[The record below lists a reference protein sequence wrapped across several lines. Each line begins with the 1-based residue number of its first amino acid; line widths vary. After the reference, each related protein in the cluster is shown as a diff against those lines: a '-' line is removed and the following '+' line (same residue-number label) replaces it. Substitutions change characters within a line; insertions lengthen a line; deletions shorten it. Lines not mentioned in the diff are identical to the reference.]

1 MAQKL
6 KTKTNQ
12 TKIKNKFNQNQVTM
26 KKQVI
31 ALCLGFITIG
41 ISAQK
46 DELKNIEKALKG
58 GDFTGATTIIE
69 SLNSMEETMEEKYKA
84 QYYFLKGQ
92 AYGTRDV
99 KKAAA
104 SYDKL
109 IAFEKKIGKQNYS
122 KEAQPKLNELLTFV
136 SKKAID
142 QYNSGNDYKGASENF
157 YLTYQLSPKDTSFLY
172 NAAISSSLAKD
183 NDTALQYFKKL
194 QDLGYSG
201 IETIY
206 YAVNKTTG
214 VKDNL
219 GTKSNRDTM
228 VKLGQ
233 YSDPT
238 TEVTKSKK
246 ADIIK
251 NIAYIYVNEGKTD
264 EAILALQEARKSDP
278 KDINLILNEAQ
289 LYIKLE
295 KMDMFAKLMQEAIQ
309 LDPNNPTLFFN
320 LGVVNQNE
328 KKIEEAIGYYK
339 KAIELKP
346 DYGDAYVNTAVA
358 ILSGEEAIVNEM
370 NNNLSNNK
378 KYNELEKQQKDLYRR
393 ALPYIEKADEL
404 ARTEDTVKS
413 LMNMYDILE
422 MTDKADKMRALYK
435 KMRE

>member
-6 KTKTNQ
+6 KTNQ
-12 TKIKNKFNQNQVTM
+12 TKIKNKFNLNQVTM
-26 KKQVI
+26 KNQLA
-31 ALCLGFITIG
+31 ALCLGFMTIG
-41 ISAQK
+41 IFAQK
-46 DELKNIEKALKG
+46 DELKNAEKAIKG
-58 GDFTGATTIIE
+58 EDFKEAISILET
-69 SLNSMEETMEEKYKA
+69 LDSMEETMEEKYKA

-92 AYGTRDV
+92 AYGTRNV
-99 KKAAA
+99 EKAAA
-104 SYDKL
+104 AFNKL
-109 IAFEKKIGKQNYS
+109 TAYEKQIGKQKYT
-122 KEAQPKLNELLTFV
+122 KEAEPKLNELLSFV

-142 QYNSGNDYKGASENF
+142 QYNSGNDYKAASENF

-183 NDTALQYFKKL
+183 YTTSLEYYKKL
-194 QDLGYSG
+194 QEIGYTG
-201 IETIY
+201 IETVY
-206 YAVNKTTG
+206 YAVNKVTG

-219 GTKSNRDTM
+219 GTKQNRDTM

-233 YSDPT
+233 YFDPT
-238 TEVTKSKK
+238 IEVTNSKR

-251 NIAYIYVNEGKTD
+251 NIAYIYVNEGKTE
-264 EAILALQEARKSDP
+264 EAMVALQEARKSDP
-278 KDINLILNEAQ
+278 KDINLLLNEAQ

-295 KMDMFAKLMQEAIQ
+295 KMDKFAKLMEEAIQ

-346 DYGDAYVNTAVA
+346 DYGDAYMNTAAA

-378 KYNELEKQQKDLYRR
+378 KYNELEKQQKELYNR
-393 ALPYIEKADEL
+393 ALPYIEKADEIE
-404 ARTEDTVKS
+404 RTEDTVRS
-413 LMNMYDILE
+413 LMNIYDILE
-422 MTDKADKMRALYK
+422 LTDKASVMRAIYK
-435 KMRE
+435 KMQE